1 MLKRMVVLGDPT
13 TTGGSVLNASDTR
26 ICLGKGMAVVG
37 SSVYCPKCDTVG
49 KIVEGAPTFII
60 DGKSAVYDGCAVA
73 CGCKP
78 FGCNRVIASHCTMM
92 MEVKDRNEKPKSTI
106 VNSNQTATNSAS
118 TYQSTYAKQ
127 QDDTVDKKYLIR
139 QDAKRLLQCADEL
152 CDKHLYHDDIKQSF
166 KTEVKQF
173 ADDIIYQVDTGN
185 ISYTEGAEAIK
196 EEEKSLWEQSSEWL
210 IRGLTIFGGV
220 GLITAGVAMCTTG
233 VGCVIGA
240 YLGAHGANSIQE
252 GITGNDGY
260 LRSAYQN
267 VAEWAGGEKEYGD
280 LVYNSVDLLFSGYG
294 LLKSVPKID
303 KFTNTAKFK
312 LWHYGK
318 QDLEKAYKQMS
329 KIGLIIEA
337 ANDLLTISNIKQNI
351 KNLVLIDKKTNEIAI
366 SIKEPENINNVGELV
381 DSCMYVMVVTDDNNP
396 ANRDYYECTKPS
408 GEVYKIY
415 ADNDYEE

>member
-118 TYQSTYAKQ
+118 TYQSSDVKQ
-127 QDDTVDKKYLIR
+127 QNDTVDKKYLIR
-139 QDAKRLLQCADEL
+139 EDAKRLLQCADEL

-173 ADDIIYQVDTGN
+173 ADDIIYQVDTDN

-196 EEEKSLWEQSSEWL
+196 EEEKSLWQQSSEWL
-210 IRGLTIFGGV
+210 SRGLSIFGGV

-233 VGCVIGA
+233 VGCVIGS
-240 YLGAHGANSIQE
+240 YLGAHGVNSIQE

-260 LRSAYQN
+260 LRTAYQN

-312 LWHYGK
+312 LWKHGK

-329 KIGLIIEA
+329 KIGLITEA
-337 ANDLLTISNIKQNI
+337 TSDIFNLYSIKTNI
-351 KNLVLIDKKTNEIAI
+351 KNLLLIDKKTKEVAL
-366 SIKEPENINNVGELV
+366 SIKEPEKIINVGEII

-408 GEVYKIY
+408 GEIYKIF
-415 ADNDYEE
+415 ADNAYEE

>member
-118 TYQSTYAKQ
+118 TYQSSDVKQ
-127 QDDTVDKKYLIR
+127 QNDTVDKKYLIR
-139 QDAKRLLQCADEL
+139 EDAKRLLQCADEL

-173 ADDIIYQVDTGN
+173 ADDIIYQVDTDN

-196 EEEKSLWEQSSEWL
+196 EEEKSLWEQSFEWL
-210 IRGLTIFGGV
+210 SRGLSIFGGV
-220 GLITAGVAMCTTG
+220 GLITAGVAICTSG
-233 VGCVIGA
+233 YGCVIGL

-252 GITGNDGY
+252 GITGKDGFLKPVY
-260 LRSAYQN
+260 HT
-267 VAEWAGGEKEYGD
+267 VASWFGKDKEFGD
-280 LVYNSVDLLFSGYG
+280 LAYNIADLVFSGYG
-294 LLKSVPKID
+294 LLKLVPKIN
-303 KFTNTAKFK
+303 KFTNTTKFK
-312 LWHYGK
+312 LWYHGK
-318 QDLEKAYKQMS
+318 QDLERAYKQIS
-329 KIGLIIEA
+329 HWSLITEVI
-337 ANDLLTISNIKQNI
+337 NDALTISKVSEEI
-351 KNLVLIDKKTNEIAI
+351 KNLVLVDKESKEIAI
-366 SIKEPENINNVGELV
+366 SIKEPENITNVGELV
-381 DSCMYVMVVTDDNNP
+381 DSCMYVMVVTDNNNP
-396 ANRDYYECTKPS
+396 ANKDYYECTKPS
-408 GEVYKIY
+408 GEVYKIFE
-415 ADNDYEE
+415 DNAYEE